1 MNGKTM
7 DEFLITATAEGKEPR
22 TWTRST
28 YAVAKFI
35 ADSAVSDRSD
45 YERAEVINTYG
56 GDISDVLY
64 TSLRDGT
71 RIDITKE

>member
-1 MNGKTM
+1 MSQ

-28 YAVAKFI
+28 YDVAKYI
-35 ADSAVSDRSD
+35 ADSAVSDRLN

-56 GDISDVLY
+56 GHNSDVLY

-71 RIDITKE
+71 RIDVTKE